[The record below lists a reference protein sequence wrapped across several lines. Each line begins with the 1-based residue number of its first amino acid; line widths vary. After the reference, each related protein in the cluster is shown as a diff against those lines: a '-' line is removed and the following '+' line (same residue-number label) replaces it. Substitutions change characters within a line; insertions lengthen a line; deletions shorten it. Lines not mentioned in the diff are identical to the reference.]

1 MGKAESKIET
11 HAVKKGE
18 ALGAEVRKVVYQ
30 GRKGSPDRWFFFPK
44 GQLLIIELKRPG
56 EKPDPLQKY
65 EMNEL
70 RKKGFYVAWTD
81 SIEGVGRIFDLF
93 FNATRVLF
101 NEACSI

>member
-1 MGKAESKIET
+1 MGRAESKIES

-18 ALGAEVRKVVYQ
+18 SLGAEVRKVVYQ
-30 GRKGSPDRWFFFPK
+30 GRKGSPDRWFFFP
-44 GQLLIIELKRPG
+44 GAQLLIIELKRPG
-56 EKPDPLQKY
+56 EKPEPLQKH

-81 SIEGVGRIFDLF
+81 SIEGVDRIFDLF
-93 FNATRVLF
+93 FTTTRSMF